1 MRWTLSLDRRL
12 ATQFGLKTA
21 PAQELYSSKHK
32 HDFKS
37 RQHNLCVSTHGS
49 VCLRSEL
56 VTVSSTCMTNKAVAV
71 TAVKC

>member
-32 HDFKS
+32 CDFKS
-37 RQHNLCVSTHGS
+37 KNLVCKYTWKCVLAIGA
-49 VCLRSEL
+49 CDCAN
-56 VTVSSTCMTNKAVAV
+56 TCMTKKAVAV
-71 TAVKC
+71 TAVKR